1 MHLKALKI
9 RNFRRLK
16 NVTVELDKE
25 LSIFVG
31 ANNSG
36 KTSTGHALQLFTSAL
51 KNKFSV
57 HDFHIDC
64 WDDRNIGGN
73 TVEASPP
80 VISLDIWFEITE
92 NDLHKVIELL
102 PNLQWEGSIVGVRVE
117 FSPINI
123 LALIERYQ
131 EALSK
136 ANENIRRDSDGEI
149 TFHPKPRNLIEYIE
163 ANLHSEYELKYFVL
177 DSSKFEKFNEIASY
191 TPAKINSDKGK
202 SGKEIINSLIKV
214 DYLHAQRHLSDNV
227 EGGRTEELSKR
238 LSRFYDRNLDKIG
251 DDYDALEAL
260 STSETRL
267 NEHLDR
273 VFLPTL
279 SKLSQLGY
287 PGLSNHHLLIKSSL
301 NPATVLSNNDGASVY
316 YSPNGSEDRN
326 RPILPDKYNGLGY
339 KNLIY
344 MVIEL
349 LDVHT
354 QWLNIEDNRPPIH
367 LIFIEEPEAHL
378 HAQLQQVFIR
388 KVLDILSI
396 DESLS
401 SLQTQ
406 LVVTTHST
414 HILYERGFIPIRYFK
429 RELLDN
435 TTKVLNLSEFSDSFE
450 EDERPT
456 RDFLQKYLK
465 LTHCD
470 LFFADAAI
478 FVEGNVERLLLPEMI
493 ENSNPSLKSCYL
505 TILEIGGAYGH
516 KFKPLIEFLGLT
528 TLIITDIDSVTGN
541 SEVEEGGAT
550 EDAPIPDTPEEE
562 VEEID
567 DDDDDSSSGK
577 ACMVEVENAVTS
589 NQMLIKW
596 LPGQNSIS
604 DLLQTNDDS
613 KISEDGLVRVAY
625 QTAKN
630 VTWNGETRSF
640 TGRTLEVAFALD
652 NLAWCQDNDQKNIKL
667 RIPRNNEKSLT
678 VLIEKIHNRVKG
690 TKFDKT
696 GFALELLMKENS
708 EWNVPS
714 YIKEGLDWLEG
725 KLEIN
730 DVDVDVDVDVEVEL

>member
-36 KTSTGHALQLFTSAL
+36 KTSTGHALQLFTSSL

-64 WDDRNIGGN
+64 WEDRNIDGS

-102 PNLQWEGSIVGVRVE
+102 PNLQWEGSIVGLRIE
-117 FSPINI
+117 FSPINT
-123 LALIERYQ
+123 LALIGRYQ

-136 ANENIRRDSDGEI
+136 ATENIRRDSDGEI

-163 ANLHSEYELKYFVL
+163 ANLNSEYEFKYFVL

-191 TPAKINSDKGK
+191 TPDQINTDKGK

-238 LSRFYDRNLDKIG
+238 LSRFYDHNLEKIG

-267 NEHLDR
+267 NEHLDS
-273 VFLPTL
+273 VFSPTL
-279 SKLSQLGY
+279 SRLSQLGY

-301 NPATVLSNNDGASVY
+301 NPTTVLSNNDGASVY
-316 YSPNGSEDRN
+316 YSPNGAEDQN
-326 RPILPDKYNGLGY
+326 SPILPDKYNGLGY

-388 KVLDILSI
+388 KVLDILSL

-414 HILYERGFIPIRYFK
+414 HILYERGFMPIRYFK

-435 TTKVLNLSEFSDSFE
+435 TTKVLNLSEFSNSFE
-450 EDERPT
+450 VDERPT

-493 ENSNPSLKSCYL
+493 ENSNPGLKSCYL

-528 TLIITDIDSVTGN
+528 TLIITDIDSVTGD
-541 SEVEEGGAT
+541 SEIEEGGAT
-550 EDAPIPDTPEEE
+550 EGINDGATLPDIPVEE
-562 VEEID
+562 VDESD
-567 DDDDDSSSGK
+567 DEDSPSGK
-577 ACMVEVENAVTS
+577 ACMVEIDNSVTS
-589 NQMLIKW
+589 NQMLIQW
-596 LPGQNSIS
+596 LPRLNKIS
-604 DLLQTNDDS
+604 DLLLTNDDG
-613 KISEDGLVRVAY
+613 KVSEDGLVRVAY
-625 QTAKN
+625 QTEIE
-630 VTWNGETRSF
+630 VIWNGETESF

-652 NLAWCQDNDQKNIKL
+652 NLSWCQELDQKNIKL
-667 RIPRNNEKSLT
+667 RIPKNNEKTLA
-678 VLIEKIHNRVKG
+678 VLIEKIHNRVKSS
-690 TKFDKT
+690 KFDKT

-725 KLEIN
+725 NLQPNFDIN
-730 DVDVDVDVDVEVEL
+730 DIGDEL

>member
-9 RNFRRLK
+9 KNFRRLK

-36 KTSTGHALQLFTSAL
+36 KTSTGHALQLFTSSL
-51 KNKFSV
+51 KNKFSI

-64 WDDRNIGGN
+64 WEGKDVEGV
-73 TVEASPP
+73 TVEATPP
-80 VISLDIWFEITE
+80 VISLDIWFEINE
-92 NDLHKVIELL
+92 NDLHRVIELL
-102 PNLQWEGSIVGVRVE
+102 PNLQWEGSLVGVRIE
-117 FSPINI
+117 FAPINV
-123 LALIERYQ
+123 LALIDRYQ
-131 EALSK
+131 EAVNK
-136 ANENIRRDSDGEI
+136 ATEHVRRDSNGEI
-149 TFHPKPRNLIEYIE
+149 IFHPKPRNIIEYIE
-163 ANLHSEYELKYFVL
+163 TNLNSEYELKYFVL

-191 TPAKINSDKGK
+191 SPDKINTDKGK
-202 SGKEIINSLIKV
+202 SGKEIVNSLIKV
-214 DYLHAQRHLSDNV
+214 DYLNAQRHLSDNV

-238 LSRFYDRNLDKIG
+238 LSRFYDRNLEQIG

-273 VFLPTL
+273 VFAPTL
-279 SKLSQLGY
+279 SRLSELGY
-287 PGLSNHHLLIKSSL
+287 PGISNPHLLIKSSL
-301 NPATVLSNNDGASVY
+301 NPSNVLSNNDGASVY
-316 YSPNGSEDRN
+316 YSPNGTEDPN
-326 RPILPDKYNGLGY
+326 SPILPDKYNGLGY

-354 QWLNIEDNRPPIH
+354 QWLDIEESRPPIH

-378 HAQLQQVFIR
+378 HAQLQQAFIR
-388 KVLDILSI
+388 KVLDILSL
-396 DESLS
+396 DEGFS

-429 RELLDN
+429 RELSNN
-435 TTKVLNLSEFSDSFE
+435 TTKVLNLSEFSDSFG

-493 ENSNPSLKSCYL
+493 ENSNSNLKSAYL

-516 KFKPLIEFLGLT
+516 KFKPLIEFLGLI

-541 SEVEEGGAT
+541 SVT
-550 EDAPIPDTPEEE
+550 EEE
-562 VEEID
+562 DDTEGRSVGVTLLDLPAEEVD
-567 DDDDDSSSGK
+567 ESDDDDSPIGK
-577 ACMVEVENAVTS
+577 ACMVEVENSVTS
-589 NQMLIKW
+589 NQMLIQW
-596 LPGQNSIS
+596 LPRRNSIS
-604 DLLQTNDDS
+604 DLLQTDDNDKVSD
-613 KISEDGLVRVAY
+613 DGLVRVAY
-625 QTAKN
+625 QTAIE
-630 VTWNGETRSF
+630 VTWNGDTESY

-652 NLAWCQDNDQKNIKL
+652 NLAWCQENDQKNVKL
-667 RIPRNNEKSLT
+667 RIPRNDEKSLA

-690 TKFDKT
+690 SKFDKT

-730 DVDVDVDVDVEVEL
+730 DVEIDL

>member
-9 RNFRRLK
+9 KNFRRLK

-64 WDDRNIGGN
+64 WDDRNIDGDIIE
-73 TVEASPP
+73 VSPP

-92 NDLHKVIELL
+92 NDLHKVIEIL
-102 PNLQWEGSIVGVRVE
+102 PNLQWEGSLVGVRIE
-117 FSPINI
+117 FAPIDI
-123 LALIERYQ
+123 LALIVRYQ

-136 ANENIRRDSDGEI
+136 ANENIRRDSDDEI

-202 SGKEIINSLIKV
+202 SGKDIINSLIKV

-260 STSETRL
+260 STSEKRL

-273 VFLPTL
+273 VFSPTL

-287 PGLSNHHLLIKSSL
+287 PGLSNHRLLIKSSL
-301 NPATVLSNNDGASVY
+301 NPAAVLSNNDGASVY

-326 RPILPDKYNGLGY
+326 GPILPDKYNGLGY

-396 DESLS
+396 DESLL

-414 HILYERGFIPIRYFK
+414 HILYERGFMPIRYFK
-429 RELLDN
+429 RDLLDN

-541 SEVEEGGAT
+541 SDIEVE
-550 EDAPIPDTPEEE
+550 DE
-562 VEEID
+562 VE
-567 DDDDDSSSGK
+567 DDDSPSGQ
-577 ACMVEVENAVTS
+577 ACMVETDNSITS

-596 LPGQNSIS
+596 LPGLNTIS
-604 DLLQTNDDS
+604 ELLQTNDDE
-613 KISEDGLVRVAY
+613 KVSEDGLVRVAY
-625 QTAKN
+625 QTAKE
-630 VTWNGETRSF
+630 VTWGLETGSF

-652 NLAWCQDNDQKNIKL
+652 NLDWCQDNEQKSIKL
-667 RIPRNNEKSLT
+667 RIPRNNEKSLE

-690 TKFDKT
+690 SKFDKT

-714 YIKEGLDWLEG
+714 YIKEGLDWLES
-725 KLEIN
+725 KLEI
-730 DVDVDVDVDVEVEL
+730 VEVEV

>member
-1 MHLKALKI
+1 MHVKALKI

-16 NVTVELDKE
+16 SVTVELDKE

-64 WDDRNIGGN
+64 WESNVIDGIP
-73 TVEASPP
+73 VEASPP

-92 NDLHKVIELL
+92 NDLHRVIELL
-102 PNLQWEGSIVGVRVE
+102 PNLQWEGNLVGVRIE
-117 FSPINI
+117 FAPVNY

-131 EALSK
+131 EALNQ
-136 ANENIRRDSDGEI
+136 ATENVRRDENNEI
-149 TFHPKPRNLIEYIE
+149 IFHPKPKNIVEYIE
-163 ANLHSEYELKYFVL
+163 GNLSSEYELKYFVL
-177 DSSKFEKFNEIASY
+177 DNSKFQNFDEIAAY
-191 TPAKINSDKGK
+191 TPDKINADKGK

-238 LSRFYDRNLDKIG
+238 LSRFYDRNLEQIG

-260 STSETRL
+260 STSESRL

-273 VFLPTL
+273 VFTPTL
-279 SKLSQLGY
+279 SRLSELGY
-287 PGLSNHHLLIKSSL
+287 PGLSNPHLLIKSSL
-301 NPATVLSNNDGASVY
+301 NPISVLSNNDGASVY
-316 YSPNGSEDRN
+316 YSPNGAENPDGS
-326 RPILPDKYNGLGY
+326 ILPDKYNGLGY

-354 QWLNIEDNRPPIH
+354 QWLDIEENRPPVH

-378 HAQLQQVFIR
+378 HAQLQQAFIR
-388 KVLDILSI
+388 KVLDILKL
-396 DESLS
+396 DENFSN
-401 SLQTQ
+401 LQTQ

-414 HILYERGFIPIRYFK
+414 HILYERGFLPIRYFK
-429 RELLDN
+429 RETSDN
-435 TTKVLNLSEFSDSFE
+435 TTKVLNLSEFSNSFE
-450 EDERPT
+450 EAEKPT
-456 RDFLQKYLK
+456 HDFLQKYLK

-493 ENSNPSLKSCYL
+493 ENSNPKLKSCYL

-528 TLIITDIDSVTGN
+528 TLIVTDIDSVTG
-541 SEVEEGGAT
+541 EVQEAEIA
-550 EDAPIPDTPEEE
+550 
-562 VEEID
+562 EEINDGETLSGITLDEADEDVED
-567 DDDDDSSSGK
+567 DVSSGQ
-577 ACMVEVENAVTS
+577 ACMVEIENSVTS
-589 NQMLIKW
+589 NQMLIQW
-596 LPGQNSIS
+596 LPKVNVIS
-604 DLLQTNDDS
+604 DLLQAENNSKLSDD
-613 KISEDGLVRVAY
+613 GAVRVAY
-625 QTAKN
+625 QTARE
-630 VTWNGETRSF
+630 VTWNGDTDFF

-652 NLAWCQDNDQKNIKL
+652 NLSWCQNIEQKNIKL
-667 RIPRNNEKSLT
+667 RIPKNDEKSLS

-690 TKFDKT
+690 SKFDKT
-696 GFALELLMKENS
+696 GFALELLMKDNS
-708 EWNVPS
+708 AWNVPN
-714 YIKEGLDWLEG
+714 YIKEGLDWLESM
-725 KLEIN
+725 LEVN
-730 DVDVDVDVDVEVEL
+730 GVEGEL